1 MAKKE
6 QAFRKYS
13 PEFKLSV
20 IPDMRENFTKR
31 ENYIK
36 ITKLIS
42 RNVSTIPPH
51 ITVYF
56 PII

>member
-36 ITKLIS
+36 ITKLIG
-42 RNVSTIPPH
+42 RNEAQYPH
-51 ITVYF
+51 T
-56 PII
+56 